1 MKVAGIIAEYNPF
14 HNGHAYH
21 IEEVRKKTGAEYVIA
36 IMSGNFVQRG
46 APAIV
51 DKYSRAEMALLGG
64 ADLVIELPTVAAVS
78 SAELFAR
85 TGVSILNATGI
96 VSYLGFGCETAH
108 TEWLEKLAILF
119 SEEPEDYQKALNQGM
134 KEGLTFPAARAKAA
148 RQYFERIDSDA
159 GNEKEIEEILNNPNN
174 ILAIEYLKAIRQ
186 TGAQIHPCPILRK
199 GSGYHDATLD
209 IGMESGLVSATA
221 IRNTLKT
228 VDKARMDVTSL
239 QLVMPKA
246 CCNVLEKSRQAGVNV
261 EEDQCSA
268 LLRYK
273 LFLER
278 GFYTKYAGIKE
289 ELANR
294 IQNEREQY
302 STFTDFC
309 ARLKTKNITYTNI
322 SRALTSILLDLTW
335 ADVENLKTAGYAPYI
350 RVLGFRK
357 TAAPLLTALKDA
369 AVPVITKVAEG
380 EKKLGEAEKA
390 LLEIDLRSGNIYNSL
405 VGDILQNEY
414 RRPLIYV

>member
-14 HNGHAYH
+14 HNGHVYH

-46 APAIV
+46 APAIA

-96 VSYLGFGCETAH
+96 VSYLGFGCETEH

-119 SEEPEDYQKALNQGM
+119 AEEPEDYQKELNQGM
-134 KEGLTFPAARAKAA
+134 KEGLTFPAARARAA
-148 RQYFERIDSDA
+148 RQYFERTDSDA
-159 GNEKEIEEILNNPNN
+159 GNEKEVEEILNNPNN

-186 TGAQIHPCPILRK
+186 TGAQIHPCSILRR

-209 IGMESGLVSATA
+209 LGMESGLVSATA
-221 IRNTLKT
+221 IRHTLKT
-228 VDKARMDVTSL
+228 MDKEKMDTTFLST
-239 QLVMPKA
+239 VMPRA
-246 CCNVLEKSRQAGVNV
+246 CFNVLEKSRKTGVIV

-278 GFYTKYAGIKE
+278 DFYTKYAGIKE

-294 IQNEREQY
+294 IQNERDQF

-309 ARLKTKNITYTNI
+309 ARLKTKNITYTNV
-322 SRALTSILLDLTW
+322 SRALTSILLDITW
-335 ADVENLKTAGYAPYI
+335 TDMEGIKTIGCAPYI

-357 TAAPLLTALKDA
+357 AAAPLMTALKDA

-405 VGDILQNEY
+405 VGGVLQNEY
-414 RRPLIYV
+414 RRALIYV